1 MSNND
6 LFKQYVSEQERIRAK
21 TAHDEHILE
30 FRAMCAKMIQDAIPQ
45 IIAQYNQQLTLAFQT
60 YFNGK
65 PVNSKGIAEEL
76 INILQ
81 KELDHT
87 KITIHL

>member
-1 MSNND
+1 MSKYD
-6 LFKQYVSEQERIRAK
+6 YFKQYVSEQERIRAK

-30 FRAMCAKMIQDAIPQ
+30 FRTMCAKMIQDAIPQ
-45 IIAQYNQQLTLAFQT
+45 IIQQYNQQLIVSFQT

-65 PVNSKGIAEEL
+65 SVNTKGIVEEL
-76 INILQ
+76 VNILQ

>member
-30 FRAMCAKMIQDAIPQ
+30 FKAMCAKMIQDAIPQ
-45 IIAQYNQQLTLAFQT
+45 IIAQYNRQLVLSFQT

-65 PVNSKGIAEEL
+65 AVSSSGIVEEL
-76 INILQ
+76 VKLLQ

-87 KITIHL
+87 KIRISL